1 MGARGLVVALTTMLA
16 LSGASVLAASA
27 PPGPSDAPDPGYERP
42 RATAAPANYAAALAT
57 WRKAESIND
66 WIAAGFEYDSARA
79 SALSESARAAGVRT
93 VVHEPEAF
101 FAQPRGVCV
110 DLARFAVATLR
121 RVEPQAQAAY
131 VMIEFD
137 PVVKDGQVLRRH
149 WLASFRRDGAW
160 YFFADSK
167 RPGHI
172 AGPYAGV
179 EPFIAE
185 YAAYRGRPVV
195 SYRITDTY
203 ERRLRTPRGT
213 GGDVVHG
220 ERRGT

>member
-1 MGARGLVVALTTMLA
+1 MAALA
-16 LSGASVLAASA
+16 LWGGSAHAASA
-27 PPGPSDAPDPGYERP
+27 SPEPSDAPDPGYARP
-42 RATAAPANYAAALAT
+42 RATAGPASYEAALAT
-57 WRKAESIND
+57 WRAAESVND
-66 WIAAGFEYDSARA
+66 WIAARFEYDGARA
-79 SALSESARAAGVRT
+79 SAMSESARAAGGRT

-101 FAQPRGVCV
+101 FARPRGVCV
-110 DLARFAVATLR
+110 DLARFTVATLR

-137 PVVKDGQVLRRH
+137 PVVKDGQVLRLH

-185 YAAYRGRPVV
+185 YAVYRGRPVV

-203 ERRLRTPRGT
+203 ERRLRTPRGS